1 MLTSI
6 AIRSLGA
13 ALGDELRCL
22 LTTLSP
28 SYSLL
33 AWASLVPHAVG
44 ALAATRDVA
53 PTAVPGP
60 EAASAV
66 FEAFVSYSIEF
77 AFFPD
82 FAGNASAPNTFS
94 DNLLA
99 NLGAL
104 QGARPYIRVG
114 GNTQDYALYDESLPY
129 AVNGTY
135 DFSRSR
141 DYPTTVYIGPS
152 FFESY
157 GTLPG
162 TKFTHG
168 FNLGLGANRSEGW
181 DTLRATVP
189 LACRAIGADNLDVW
203 EYGNEPDLYSTSA
216 QGPVRPPSWDEAAY
230 VAQWLDGT
238 REIAAR
244 LAAACPDAFP
254 SPPAFKAPSNGG
266 TANRL
271 RAPAQWAAGLNADR
285 NIRLFSTHNYISG
298 AESPGVTLQGTL
310 MNHTRTVESVRAH
323 AREHADLTAR
333 FGPDAVP
340 PHILGEHNSLYNQG
354 KPGLSNSFGAA
365 LWGVDFNL
373 YAASQ
378 GIRRSHMHMGTDYR
392 YQSWQP
398 IETNMT
404 ALGTKAPYYGNIAV
418 AAFLA
423 PPPPPSPQR
432 SPISVAHIPLDSDPG
447 SPPHDGRSAAYAA
460 YHGPDLLRI
469 LLVDLHAHNST
480 VNGTGT
486 APDPD
491 PDRSRAT
498 FSHSFAVPWGAD
510 NGGGGGGCCCALAG
524 VRRLRANGSD
534 AITGIT
540 WDGWSYNHELDG
552 GRPVRLPN
560 VTVGERVPVDA
571 GRVTL
576 TVSAS
581 EAVIVSAP
589 EGGCR
594 RP

>member
-1 MLTSI
+1 MSASI
-6 AIRSLGA
+6 ALRSLGSV
-13 ALGDELRCL
+13 LSDELHCL
-22 LTTLSP
+22 FTTFSLS
-28 SYSLL
+28 YRLL
-33 AWASLVPHAVG
+33 AWAGFMPQAIDTLWTAGDMP
-44 ALAATRDVA
+44 
-53 PTAVPGP
+53 PTAIPGP
-60 EAASAV
+60 EKASAV
-66 FEAFVSYSIEF
+66 FDAFVSYSIEF

-82 FAGNASAPNTFS
+82 FAGNTSAPNTFS

-99 NLGAL
+99 NLGGL
-104 QGARPYIRVG
+104 QGVRPYIRVG

-135 DFSRSR
+135 EFDRSR

-157 GTLPG
+157 GTLAD

-181 DTLRATVP
+181 ETLKATVP
-189 LACRAIGADNLDVW
+189 LACRAIGRDNLDVW

-230 VAQWLDGT
+230 VGQWLNGT
-238 REIAAR
+238 REIADV
-244 LAAACPDAFP
+244 LAEACPDFP
-254 SPPAFKAPSNGG
+254 RPAFKAPSNGG

-271 RAPAQWAAGLNADR
+271 RAPAQWAAGLNADG
-285 NIRLFSTHNYISG
+285 NVALFSTHNYISG

-310 MNHTRTVESVRAH
+310 MNHTRTVESVQAH
-323 AREHADLTAR
+323 VREYANITSR
-333 FGPDAVP
+333 FDNVP

-398 IETNMT
+398 VDTNTT

-423 PPPPPSPQR
+423 PPASSGDPV
-432 SPISVAHIPLDSDPG
+432 SVAHIPLDDDNN
-447 SPPHDGRSAAYAA
+447 DGRSAAYAA
-460 YHGPDLLRI
+460 YHGATLARLLV
-469 LLVDLHAHNST
+469 VDLHAYNST

-486 APDPD
+486 APDPN
-491 PDRSRAT
+491 PKSRAT
-498 FSHSFAVPWGAD
+498 YPHSFAVPWPAG
-510 NGGGGGGCCCALAG
+510 LAN
-524 VRRLRANGSD
+524 VRRLRANGTD

-540 WDGWSYNHELDG
+540 WDGWSYNHELDE
-552 GRPVRLPN
+552 GRPVRLAN
-560 VTVGERVPVDA
+560 VTVGEYALVDG
-571 GRVTL
+571 GRVIFTI
-576 TVSAS
+576 SAG
-581 EAVIVSAP
+581 EAVVISP
-589 EGGCR
+589 DSGCR
-594 RP
+594 KPS